1 MDAAIADK
9 IVEFIFAA
17 TGSGRSSIICN
28 PDGVIIAAHV
38 KSRVGN
44 VHAGAQ
50 RMLREGLPDYMVTA
64 VQEEESGGAMKAG
77 CNLPLVYN
85 GELIGSIGIAGD
97 PEKSEPVT
105 RMAAGLIAKELRERE
120 VLDQLINHAAEMDR
134 AITEI
139 RITVEGAD
147 ASQLRVSAKVEE
159 VEHLIEA
166 SIEDISRT
174 DEVIDTIQSISS
186 NTQMLGLNASIEA
199 AHAREH
205 GRGFSIVAEAV
216 RKLSVQCGD
225 SAESVKATQG
235 HLHDSMS
242 RVVDCSRDLMA
253 ATQEQTKA
261 TSDIARMVAELKRV
275 SEALVALARI

>member
-1 MDAAIADK
+1 VERAD
-9 IVEFIFAA
+9 
-17 TGSGRSSIICN
+17 T
-28 PDGVIIAAHV
+28 
-38 KSRVGN
+38 
-44 VHAGAQ
+44 
-50 RMLREGLPDYMVTA
+50 
-64 VQEEESGGAMKAG
+64 
-77 CNLPLVYN
+77 
-85 GELIGSIGIAGD
+85 
-97 PEKSEPVT
+97 
-105 RMAAGLIAKELRERE
+105 
-120 VLDQLINHAAEMDR
+120 
-134 AITEI
+134 
-139 RITVEGAD
+139 
-147 ASQLRVSAKVEE
+147 SQLRVSAKVEE

-166 SIEDISRT
+166 SIDDISRT

-205 GRGFSIVAEAV
+205 GRGFAIVAEAV

-225 SAESVKATQG
+225 SAESVKVTQE

-275 SEALVALARI
+275 SEALMAMTGI